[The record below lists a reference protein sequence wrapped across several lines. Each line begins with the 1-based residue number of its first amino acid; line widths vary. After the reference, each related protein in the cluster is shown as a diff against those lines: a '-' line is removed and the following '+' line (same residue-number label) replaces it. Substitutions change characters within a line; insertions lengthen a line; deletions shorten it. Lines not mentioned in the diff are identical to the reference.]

1 MPENDPLLERLLAA
15 GSMAQV
21 EGVVAADLEEV
32 LTAFPDWTTVP
43 EPIRGDPQA
52 IERYAHRLLL
62 VAQVLDA
69 RGYPGPLRALESGGD
84 DLAYSWSQMLARS
97 QTLSDAGRYAD
108 SVEVLASLLSEL
120 DQMSGP
126 AVDDLRPKVFG
137 RLGSV
142 WFQAGDVGQ
151 ALVWTERA
159 LEACLARRDT
169 QGIAAYRDNLQVLQA
184 VHLPAVDP
192 EAGAR
197 LLECRR
203 LIVAAQSASDHFEYD
218 ESNQALG
225 KALAIALAGGE
236 RLRADFA
243 GKVYGLRGLN
253 HYYLGDGAAARA
265 DTERALA
272 ECRAADDPNGVRTYT
287 ANLKFLSRTQ
297 EGQVTPDWSPSG
309 SHRGLR

>member
-1 MPENDPLLERLLAA
+1 MTEHDPLLERLLAA
-15 GSMAQV
+15 ESMAQL
-21 EGVVAADLEEV
+21 EGVVTADLEAA
-32 LTAFPDWTTVP
+32 LAAFPGWTTVP
-43 EPIRGDPQA
+43 EPIRDDREA

-69 RGYPGPLRALESGGD
+69 RGYPGPLRALEGGRD
-84 DLAYSWSQMLARS
+84 DDPAYRWGHLLARS
-97 QTLSDAGRYAD
+97 QTLAEAGRYAD
-108 SVEVLASLLSEL
+108 SVEILASLLSEL
-120 DQMSGP
+120 DQMSGQT
-126 AVDDLRPKVFG
+126 VDDLRLKVFG
-137 RLGSV
+137 RLGAV
-142 WFQAGDVGQ
+142 WFQAGDIGQ
-151 ALVWTERA
+151 ALAWTERA

-169 QGIAAYRDNLQVLQA
+169 QGIAAYRDNLQIMQA

-197 LLECRR
+197 LLECRH
-203 LIVAAQSASDHFEYD
+203 LIVTAQSASDRFEYD

-225 KALAIALAGGE
+225 KALTTTLAGNE

-243 GKVYGLRGLN
+243 GKIYGLRGLN
-253 HYYLGDGAAARA
+253 HHYLGDGAAARA

-297 EGQVTPDWSPSG
+297 QCINGRSDCSGQ
-309 SHRGLR
+309 L

>member
-1 MPENDPLLERLLAA
+1 MPEHDPLLERLLAA
-15 GSMAQV
+15 GSMAQL
-21 EGVVAADLEEV
+21 EGVVAGDLEAV
-32 LTAFPDWTTVP
+32 LTAFPDWATVP
-43 EPIRGDPQA
+43 EPIRGDRQA
-52 IERYAHRLLL
+52 IERYARRVLL

-69 RGYPGPLRALESGGD
+69 RGYPGPLRALEGGGEDLRSG
-84 DLAYSWSQMLARS
+84 WRQMLARS
-97 QTLSDAGRYAD
+97 QTLADAGRYAD
-108 SVEVLASLLSEL
+108 SVEVLTSLLSEL

-142 WFQAGDVGQ
+142 WFLAGDAGQ

-159 LEACLARRDT
+159 LEACLASRDT
-169 QGIAAYRDNLQVLQA
+169 EGIVAYRDNLQVMQA

-203 LIVAAQSASDHFEYD
+203 LIVAAQSASDRFEYE

-225 KALAIALAGGE
+225 KALAIALLIASAGDE

-243 GKVYGLRGLN
+243 GKIYGLRGLN

-272 ECRAADDPNGVRTYT
+272 ECRAADDPSGVRIYT
-287 ANLKFLSRTQ
+287 ANMKFLSRPQ
-297 EGQVTPDWSPSG
+297 G
-309 SHRGLR
+309 